1 MPLIIVNEVSVGR
14 RNQPFVLSSAD
25 SFMSMRT
32 WGSDWSMDIDVCL
45 RSLIILIHLVFC
57 LVETR
62 TWGPLTKTPIP
73 LLKSDFCI
81 SYILIINDM
90 SIFDDQVVQLESS
103 CFGKL
108 GDSTV
113 VLVVL
118 SINPLRWSSPSIL
131 SISHPRGYSSSVLFI
146 STLHRSS
153 SLVLVIPP
161 CWSLHWSA
169 SLVLSSVHLIVL
181 FVSPVGKL
189 TSLVF
194 YLVETRTWGP
204 LTKTLIPLL

>member
-25 SFMSMRT
+25 LFMSMRT
-32 WGSDWSMDIDVCL
+32 WDSDQSMDIDVCL

-113 VLVVL
+113 ILVVL

-131 SISHPRGYSSSVLFI
+131 SISHLRGYSSSVLFI
-146 STLHRSS
+146 STLHQSS
-153 SLVLVIPP
+153 SSVLF
-161 CWSLHWSA
+161 
-169 SLVLSSVHLIVL
+169 IVL
-181 FVSPVGKL
+181 FVGPVCTL
-189 TSLVF
+189 T
-194 YLVETRTWGP
+194 
-204 LTKTLIPLL
+204 